1 MFRWNINNERIDFM
15 AVKFDFSLMDSDFNK
30 LRLLKKADGESN
42 MTFND
47 YAEEL
52 LSRTIRRM
60 YREYDENHYLR
71 FEIAYH
77 PEKNIDPSRKP
88 VLHVHEYKPDDFSN
102 RKARP
107 LTKEEYEKYKKYFK
121 GLV

>member
-1 MFRWNINNERIDFM
+1 M

-30 LRLLKKADGESN
+30 LRLLKKADDESD

-60 YREYDENHYLR
+60 YREYDREGLIK
-71 FEIAYH
+71 ED
-77 PEKNIDPSRKP
+77 E
-88 VLHVHEYKPDDFSN
+88 DD
-102 RKARP
+102 
-107 LTKEEYEKYKKYFK
+107 
-121 GLV
+121 